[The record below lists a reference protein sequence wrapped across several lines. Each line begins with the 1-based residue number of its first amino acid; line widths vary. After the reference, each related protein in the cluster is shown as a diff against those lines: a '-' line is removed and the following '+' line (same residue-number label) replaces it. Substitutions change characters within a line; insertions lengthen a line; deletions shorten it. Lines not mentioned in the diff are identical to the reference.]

1 MRWFFLTILA
11 FLLAYILVGSA
22 FHYLLFREPKV
33 DASQLPAAGDT
44 VDNPTMGVRVT
55 LQKTAADTDGE
66 YVQAE
71 VRLKPGGGPPPHVH
85 PGQEV
90 MAEVLS
96 GELTMV
102 VDDEERQLARG
113 DTISVPAG
121 TAHQPL
127 NSGDRDTRI
136 RYTIRPALD
145 SDIFLVQ
152 FHSFAADTA
161 STEGRN
167 LFWQMMLFSS
177 RYDIYSTD
185 SPVFLQQVASF
196 FLAPTA
202 RVLKHQSFYPMYGVE
217 AKK

>member
-1 MRWFFLTILA
+1 MRWFSLTILA
-11 FLLAYILVGSA
+11 FLIAYVLVGSV
-22 FHYLLFREPKV
+22 FHYLLFKEPKA
-33 DASQLPAAGDT
+33 DASQLPAAGDV

-85 PGQEV
+85 PTQTV
-90 MAEVLS
+90 TAEVLS

-102 VDDEERQLARG
+102 VGDEERQLARG
-113 DTISVPAG
+113 DTISIPAG

-127 NSGDRDTRI
+127 NSGDRDARI
-136 RYTIRPALD
+136 RYTIRPAGK
-145 SDIFLVQ
+145 SDFFLVQ

-161 STEGRN
+161 STGGRD
-167 LFWQMMLFSS
+167 LFWQMMLFSR
-177 RYDIYSTD
+177 RYSVYSTD
-185 SPVFLQQVASF
+185 SPIFLQKVTSF

-202 RVLKHQSFYPMYGVE
+202 RVLKHQSFYAEYAVQ
-217 AKK
+217 ARR